1 MINKTK
7 MMILAAMI
15 GTSIVA
21 CKDDKKDD
29 AATPNYSVVGTWN
42 ESMSIS
48 TNYANGVSM
57 GTDTTTYAP
66 GESVIELRADGMM
79 IFTDTSSIDTGIY
92 TYSGNTLTVIQLE
105 RGVPVDTMSVTISFS
120 GANTMKANS
129 TYTDQYDGTI
139 YRTDNVSIL
148 QKVQ

>member
-42 ESMSIS
+42 ESLNI
-48 TNYANGVSM
+48 TNEYVNGTLLSA
-57 GTDTTTYAP
+57 DTTTYAQ
-66 GESVIELRADGMM
+66 GESTIELKADGML
-79 IFTDTSSIDTGIY
+79 ISKTGSSYDTATY
-92 TYSGNTLTVIQLE
+92 TYSGNTLTVVMLYA
-105 RGVPVDTMSVTISFS
+105 GAPVDTMAFTTSFS
-120 GANTMKANS
+120 NANTLTVKGSS
-129 TYTDQYDGTI
+129 TEIISGT
-139 YRTDNVSIL
+139 TFVTENVSHL
-148 QKVQ
+148 QKIQ

>member
-66 GESVIELRADGMM
+66 GGMM